1 VAFEQGG
8 IMRFQRNL
16 GAGITLC
23 GLSLV
28 ACAATVAGSYIV
40 FTTTLAGT
48 IADLPHPPRL
58 EWIEA
63 AAILAVTA
71 SIAFT
76 LLGLLVSFALWTAG
90 QSVRRND
97 QPQPMP

>member
-1 VAFEQGG
+1 
-8 IMRFQRNL
+8 MRFQRNL
-16 GAGITLC
+16 RAGVTLC

-28 ACAATVAGSYIV
+28 TCAATVAGSYVV
-40 FTTTLAGT
+40 FTTTLAAT

-76 LLGLLVSFALWTAG
+76 VLGMLVAFALWTAG
-90 QSVRRND
+90 QAVWRND
-97 QPQPMP
+97 EPQSTP